1 MQLFS
6 ERYGYVQKLTTT
18 VQQWLRSFFML
29 DEKNNKEYRELLA
42 PRILEPGD
50 EHYSAVEE
58 LRFAL
63 SKSECKNI
71 AITGIFGSGKSS
83 VINTYISQLPRC
95 KQRRVLRLSL
105 SNFCDEKCR
114 PKVTHT
120 KSSNE
125 EYENRIEFKI
135 FQHIF
140 YKANQRKT
148 RQTHYSRISHL
159 SILHAVGIALGI
171 VALIVAI
178 GVLCWPNCG
187 QLLMYKVWYA
197 NELKCLLC
205 PGRDVWMFW
214 IAIVYLFIVI
224 VYVLAY
230 LLRRFHHTDIS
241 KIKTSHVELQFTD
254 KDESFFNSKLNELL
268 YFIKAGGYDLVVF
281 EDLDRINNPH
291 QLFLKLREI
300 NILLNESDY
309 YIRHSLGVKFVYAI
323 LDDVFTGEV
332 RTKCFDYILPIIPV
346 VDSYNSGDYLIT
358 KYSNL
363 FQNIKKQDLLVL
375 GMYINGKRAI
385 SNIINEFLSYKS
397 ANVLKG
403 KMSETKLLAMIIYKN
418 LFPWDYAAAYTNQG
432 CLYKMFSNKKP
443 FYQHIVDEK
452 ENKLSTIDNDIAALD
467 AQIIN
472 IYQKTLDWLEE
483 TQDAKALVHNGNQYL
498 LSKIKGDQ
506 KLLELFGQDKIKE
519 FVAIDE
525 DGNEVVKKMHSV
537 ENIISEI
544 DNEEVNLELLRN
556 KEQRVMELRGARE
569 GIIPQIEMIKR
580 EPLSQLILTNDAAI
594 VKTTILQICKEEK
607 VGKEHGEIME
617 QVNMIHTFLR
627 RSYIS
632 EDYAMYMSYNY
643 EGALTKNDFDFV
655 NSVFQTIPLSYDWEL
670 TNCGSILEKLRTEDY
685 RTEACLNNS
694 LVDYLLKTPKE
705 KSNFANLI
713 ITARKK
719 IDFIVQYCQTR
730 NDVLFAEKV
739 FNNWNNC
746 VRCIHEIQDK
756 DLKRSIK
763 LLLYKVT
770 PKTIILSSEERDMVA
785 LDYEFICSIM
795 EKGDTNKL
803 SNFIRVYDIHFDR
816 LVAPKESDAELYKY
830 VVENCYFKITTENQ
844 QTIYGNKWD
853 VQPITLILNGNSKVK
868 TYLLEHINTLM
879 ASIAET
885 ATQEDP
891 TAITYLVNNSKIN
904 HDVLHAYLKKQQRKI
919 DACEVTIPE
928 SAKIAYETNI
938 IAATWKNVAEYFKLN
953 MSQEP
958 ILSFIKMNMGELTKQ
973 KCVKQ
978 NISLMNLLFAD
989 NETLNIEE
997 YGRLAPCFASIVMD
1011 DVLNTLEDLDED
1023 RIVILVKNKM
1033 IAYNEDNINFI
1044 NKYGTSVFVQYLV
1057 SAFEDFKEDNSFD
1070 ESLLTNE
1077 VGIAFLNSTAT
1088 LEQKA
1093 YMLVNYL
1100 SVDASDVNANEY
1112 AKLFC
1117 FYTNELNDLKGVDAT
1132 KIVAAMDLYKEGGD
1146 VWSVKMSLINKLNL
1160 SVPFN
1165 ANFETQMLSTLHM
1178 ESYDKLTYNG
1188 SQIVR
1193 LDDNLENN
1201 QLLDF
1206 LRGQNY
1212 YISNVGEPI
1221 LGKRKVSMIHNPLK

>member
-1 MQLFS
+1 MD
-6 ERYGYVQKLTTT
+6 RVQKFSAK
-18 VQQWLRSFFML
+18 VKQWLKYFFML
-29 DEKNNKEYRELLA
+29 DEESKKEYRELLA
-42 PRILEPGD
+42 PRILKPGD

-71 AITGIFGSGKSS
+71 AITGVFGSGKSS
-83 VINTYISQLPRC
+83 VINTYISQLPKH
-95 KQRRVLRLSL
+95 KQRGILRLSL
-105 SNFCDEKCR
+105 SNFCDEKNDQR
-114 PKVTHT
+114 VKNNNSDIE
-120 KSSNE
+120 KE
-125 EYENRIEFKI
+125 EYENRVEFKI

-159 SILHAVGIALGI
+159 SILHAVGIAFGI
-171 VALIVAI
+171 IALIVAI
-178 GVLCWPNCG
+178 GVLCWPNCN
-187 QLLMYKVWYA
+187 QILTYNVWYA

-205 PGRDVWMFW
+205 PNRNVWIFW
-214 IAIVYLFIVI
+214 TAIAYLFIAL
-224 VYVLAY
+224 VYVIAY

-241 KIKTSHVELQFTD
+241 KIKTNHVELQLVD

-268 YFIKAGGYDLVVF
+268 YFIKAGGYNLVVF

-291 QLFLKLREI
+291 SLFLKLREI

-309 YIRHSLGVKFVYAI
+309 YIRHNLGVRFVYAI
-323 LDDVFTGEV
+323 LDDVFTGEI

-363 FQNIKKQDLLVL
+363 FPNIKKQDLLVL

-432 CLYKMFSNKKP
+432 CLYKIFSNKKP
-443 FYQHIVDEK
+443 FYQHIIDEK
-452 ENKLSTIDNDIAALD
+452 ENRLSTIDKDIAALD
-467 AQIIN
+467 EQIIN
-472 IYQKTLDWLEE
+472 IYQKTLDWLGE
-483 TQDAKALVHNGNQYL
+483 TQDAKALVYNGNQYL
-498 LSKIKGDQ
+498 LSKINEDQ
-506 KLLELFGQDKIKE
+506 KILELFGQDKIKE

-525 DGNEVVKKMHSV
+525 DGNEMVKKMHSV
-537 ENIISEI
+537 KSIISEI
-544 DNEEVNLELLRN
+544 DNEEVNSELLHN

-569 GIIPQIEMIKR
+569 EIIPQIEMIKR
-580 EPLSQLILTNDAAI
+580 EPISQLILTSDAAT
-594 VKTTILQICKEEK
+594 VKATILQICKEEIA
-607 VGKEHGEIME
+607 GKEHGEMME
-617 QVNMIHTFLR
+617 QVNVIHTFLR

-670 TNCGSILEKLRTEDY
+670 TNCGSIMEKLRTEDY

-705 KSNFANLI
+705 KSNFANLV

-746 VRCIHEIQDK
+746 VECIYGIQDK
-756 DLKRSIK
+756 GLKQSMK
-763 LLLYKVT
+763 LLFYKVT
-770 PKTIILSSEERDMVA
+770 PKTIILSPEERDMIA
-785 LDYEFICSIM
+785 LDYEFIRSIM
-795 EKGDTNKL
+795 EMGDTSKL
-803 SNFIRVYDIHFDR
+803 SNFIRVHDIHFDR
-816 LVAPKESDAELYKY
+816 IVAPKENDAELYKY
-830 VVENCYFKITTENQ
+830 IVENHYFKITAENQ
-844 QTIYGNKWD
+844 QVIYGEKWNS
-853 VQPITLILNGNSKVK
+853 QPMTQILNGDNKVK
-868 TYLLEHINTLM
+868 VYLLEDMQIIMNTFT
-879 ASIAET
+879 ET
-885 ATQEDP
+885 ATKEDSKALVFLANNENVESSMLKDYLLKQENKMD
-891 TAITYLVNNSKIN
+891 AASITKP
-904 HDVLHAYLKKQQRKI
+904 K
-919 DACEVTIPE
+919 
-928 SAKIAYETNI
+928 SAQIAFETNT
-938 IAATWKNVAEYFKLN
+938 IAATWKNVAEYFRLN
-953 MSQEP
+953 ENQEP
-958 ILSFIKMNMGELTKQ
+958 ILSFIKMNMSELTKQ
-973 KCVKQ
+973 KCVEQ
-978 NISLMNLLFAD
+978 NIHLMNLLFAD

-1011 DVLNTLEDLDED
+1011 DVLSTLVDLDED
-1023 RIVILVKNKM
+1023 RVFILVKNKM
-1033 IAYNEDNINFI
+1033 IAYDEDNINFV
-1044 NKYGTSVFVQYLV
+1044 KAYGAPVFAQYLV
-1057 SAFEDFKEDNSFD
+1057 SVFEDFKEDDKFD

-1077 VGIAFLNSTAT
+1077 VGIAFLNSNAT

-1100 SVDASDVNANEY
+1100 SVDAMGVNTSEY

-1117 FYTNELNDLKGVDAT
+1117 FYINKLNDFKGLDAT
-1132 KIVAAMDLYKEGGD
+1132 KIVSAMDLYQEGGAE
-1146 VWSVKMSLINKLNL
+1146 WRVKMSLINKLNL
-1160 SVPFN
+1160 SKSFN
-1165 ANFETQMLSTLHM
+1165 ANFETQMLKTLHM

-1188 SQIVR
+1188 SQIVK
-1193 LDDNLENN
+1193 LDDNPENN

-1206 LRGQNY
+1206 LKAQNY